1 MLQLRG
7 RGTGAMIQT
16 HPLFETDRKTS
27 TDPDGVV
34 DKYLQKELK
43 LDLYNKQQ
51 LSLVEA
57 LTKPD
62 AWLGK
67 REATMKILTAELS
80 PIYFDAIEK
89 YRKLYLVDEAV
100 ELANQDIKSIFEV
113 KMKHLEL
120 EQPGASLL
128 FQGAVLNNNIDKIK
142 ASALISGSLGESNTS
157 KDEFKKYYKE
167 KRARKKAKRSKKSEG
182 K

>member
-1 MLQLRG
+1 MLHLRG

-16 HPLFETDRKTS
+16 HPLYETDRNTS
-27 TDPDGVV
+27 IAANGVV

-43 LDLYNKQQ
+43 LDLYNQQQ

-62 AWLGK
+62 TWLGK
-67 REATMKILTAELS
+67 RETAMKTLTAELS
-80 PIYFDAIEK
+80 PIYFDAIER
-89 YRKLYLVDEAV
+89 YRKLYPVDEAV
-100 ELANQDIKSIFEV
+100 ELANQDIKAIFEV
-113 KMKHLEL
+113 KIKHLEL

-128 FQGAVLNNNIDKIK
+128 FQGAMLNNNMDKIK
-142 ASALISGSLGESNTS
+142 ANTLISGSMSQSNVS
-157 KDEFKKYYKE
+157 KDELKKYYKE